1 MEKLFWWGICAL
13 LPLTTG
19 GPEEAYAE
27 GGQNGELNLPPV
39 STEISKRAV
48 GFQPLVPTDSGT
60 RFVPR
65 SLERGREIFALSA
78 MRNYWFLFGCG
89 VELSLLFAGAMLA
102 FLLGRPLFG
111 NLQWCLRD
119 FWLGILASL
128 PLLALFFWLLHSSL
142 PALERIGEF
151 LEARV
156 RTVFESWAIWELAVI
171 SLLAGVCEE
180 VFFRS
185 VLQGGLAGHIG
196 TIPALVVAS
205 IIFGCFHL
213 VTKTYAI
220 VATLIGAYLGVLWLA
235 TGNLLAP
242 ITTHAVYDFVALV
255 YFLRAHVRQHRAARI
270 KD

>member
-1 MEKLFWWGICAL
+1 
-13 LPLTTG
+13 
-19 GPEEAYAE
+19 
-27 GGQNGELNLPPV
+27 
-39 STEISKRAV
+39 
-48 GFQPLVPTDSGT
+48 
-60 RFVPR
+60 
-65 SLERGREIFALSA
+65 
-78 MRNYWFLFGCG
+78 MRNYWFPFGCV

-102 FLLGRPLFG
+102 FLLGQPLFG

-119 FWLGILASL
+119 LWLGILASL

-156 RTVFESWAIWELAVI
+156 RTLFEPWAIWQLAVI

-185 VLQGGLAGHIG
+185 VFQGGLARHIG

-205 IIFGCFHL
+205 VIFGCFHL
-213 VTKTYAI
+213 VTKTYAVI
-220 VATLIGAYLGVLWLA
+220 ATLIGAYLGVLWLA
-235 TGNLLAP
+235 TENLLAP

>member
-1 MEKLFWWGICAL
+1 MRKGDRTANSISRRCPPRFPSALWGFGSSFPLIVAHASSHAAL
-13 LPLTTG
+13 NR
-19 GPEEAYAE
+19 E
-27 GGQNGELNLPPV
+27 
-39 STEISKRAV
+39 
-48 GFQPLVPTDSGT
+48 
-60 RFVPR
+60 
-65 SLERGREIFALSA
+65 REIFALSA
-78 MRNYWFLFGCG
+78 MRNNWFLFGCV

-102 FLLGRPLFG
+102 FLLGQPLFG

-156 RTVFESWAIWELAVI
+156 RTVFEPWAIWQLAVI

-185 VLQGGLAGHIG
+185 VFQGGLARHIG

-205 IIFGCFHL
+205 VIFGCFHL
-213 VTKTYAI
+213 VTKTYAVI
-220 VATLIGAYLGVLWLA
+220 ATLIGAYLGVLWLA
-235 TGNLLAP
+235 AENLLAP
-242 ITTHAVYDFVALV
+242 IITHAVYDFVALV

>member
-1 MEKLFWWGICAL
+1 MRCRVIASFC
-13 LPLTTG
+13 G
-19 GPEEAYAE
+19 G
-27 GGQNGELNLPPV
+27 
-39 STEISKRAV
+39 
-48 GFQPLVPTDSGT
+48 D
-60 RFVPR
+60 
-65 SLERGREIFALSA
+65 
-78 MRNYWFLFGCG
+78 
-89 VELSLLFAGAMLA
+89 AGL
-102 FLLGRPLFG
+102 LLGQPLFG

-156 RTVFESWAIWELAVI
+156 RTVFEPWAIWQLAVI

-185 VLQGGLAGHIG
+185 VFQGGLARHIG

-205 IIFGCFHL
+205 VIFGCFHL
-213 VTKTYAI
+213 VTKTYAAI
-220 VATLIGAYLGVLWLA
+220 ATLIGAYLGVLRLA
-235 TGNLLAP
+235 TENLLAP

>member
-1 MEKLFWWGICAL
+1 MGHTCPAL
-13 LPLTTG
+13 PDNWRTG
-19 GPEEAYAE
+19 G
-27 GGQNGELNLPPV
+27 GLWGRGQNGELNLPPV
-39 STEISKRAV
+39 STEISQRAV
-48 GFQPLVPTDSGT
+48 GFRLLLPSDSGT
-60 RFVPR
+60 A
-65 SLERGREIFALSA
+65 SSHAALNRGREIFALSA
-78 MRNYWFLFGCG
+78 MRNYWFLFGCV
-89 VELSLLFAGAMLA
+89 VEFSLLLAGAMLA

-151 LEARV
+151 LEGRV
-156 RTVFESWAIWELAVI
+156 RTLFEPWAIWQLAVI

-185 VLQGGLAGHIG
+185 VFQGGLARYIG

-205 IIFGCFHL
+205 VIFGCFHL
-213 VTKTYAI
+213 VTKTYAVI
-220 VATLIGAYLGVLWLA
+220 ATLIGAYLGILWLA

-242 ITTHAVYDFVALV
+242 MTTHAVYDFVALV
-255 YFLRAHVRQHRAARI
+255 YFLRAHVRRHRAARI